1 MAEGIAPEAFRVLT
15 ERAGLALS
23 DEELASLKPMFD
35 FYAEQIDILH
45 SIDLDNEDLA
55 VAFVPTWDP
64 QG

>member
-23 DEELASLKPMFD
+23 DDELASLKPMFD
-35 FYAEQIDILH
+35 FYAEQIHMLH
-45 SIDLDNEDLA
+45 SIDLDSEDLA